1 MREIPTIRGR
11 VLQSRE
17 AIELL
22 ADKWRV
28 SILHVLA
35 AGPQRNGQLQR
46 ALREVSPKMLTQ
58 TLRRME
64 RDGLITRTVY
74 SVIPRSVTYELTPMG
89 ESLVAPLRD
98 LCRWAKA
105 HAAERDRARREFDSR
120 AANTSF
126 GARQPVYRRL

>member
-1 MREIPTIRGR
+1 MRETPTIRGR
-11 VLQSRE
+11 VLQSRD

-28 SILHVLA
+28 SILHALA
-35 AGPQRNGQLQR
+35 AGPHRNGQLQR

-74 SVIPRSVTYELTPMG
+74 SVIPPRVAYELTPMG

-105 HAAERDRARREFDSR
+105 HVAERDRARREFDSR
-120 AANTSF
+120 AANSSLR
-126 GARQPVYRRL
+126 ARQPAYRRL

>member
-64 RDGLITRTVY
+64 RDGLITRTVD

-89 ESLVAPLRD
+89 ESLAAPLRD

-120 AANTSF
+120 AAIASLD
-126 GARQPVYRRL
+126 ARQSAYRRL

>member
-1 MREIPTIRGR
+1 MRETPTIRGR
-11 VLQSRE
+11 VLQSRD

-28 SILHVLA
+28 SILHALGA
-35 AGPQRNGQLQR
+35 WPQRHGQLQR
-46 ALREVSPKMLTQ
+46 ALREASPTMLTQ

-64 RDGLITRTVY
+64 RDGLITRTVD

-89 ESLVAPLRD
+89 ESLAAPLRD

-120 AANTSF
+120 AANTPL
-126 GARQPVYRRL
+126 GAHQPVYRRL

>member
-46 ALREVSPKMLTQ
+46 ALREVSPKMLAQ

-74 SVIPRSVTYELTPMG
+74 SVIPPSVAYGLTPMG

-120 AANTSF
+120 AAIASLD
-126 GARQPVYRRL
+126 ARQSAYRRL

>member
-1 MREIPTIRGR
+1 MRETPTIRGR
-11 VLQSRE
+11 VLQSRD

-28 SILHVLA
+28 SILHALG
-35 AGPQRNGQLQR
+35 AGPQRHRQLQR
-46 ALREVSPKMLTQ
+46 ALREASPKMLTQ

-64 RDGLITRTVY
+64 RDGLITRTVD

-89 ESLVAPLRD
+89 ESLAAPLRD

-120 AANTSF
+120 AANTSL
-126 GARQPVYRRL
+126 GAHQPVYRRL